1 MFSEEKGGCK
11 MESALSIINERLLS
25 TGMSQREVDALMG
38 RLLEEEAFG
47 YVSIMADIVKKH
59 LHKTNPENMS

>member
-1 MFSEEKGGCK
+1 

>member
-1 MFSEEKGGCK
+1 

-38 RLLEEEAFG
+38 RLLEEEASD
-47 YVSIMADIVKKH
+47 YVSIMADIVKKY